1 MLYKIGRKMAWL
13 LVKVIFF
20 FQSENTEVIPKEG
33 GAVIC
38 PNHRSFW
45 DPVLLAAAIKRPMA
59 YIGKEEL
66 FKNKIFAW
74 CLRQCHCFPV
84 QRGGGDMAVVKTAV
98 SLLKQGEVL
107 VVFPEGERI
116 RGGKKPH
123 PKPGAF
129 RLAMMAGVPVI
140 PAGIGGSFR
149 FFRKMRLRVGEK
161 IDTLP
166 YKKEKLHEEDYDR
179 IIKDVMQKAY
189 SLAGMEDAYV

>member
-1 MLYKIGRKMAWL
+1 MLYKIARKLAWL
-13 LVKVIFF
+13 LAKVIFF
-20 FQSENTEVIPKEG
+20 FQTENTEIVPKEG

-38 PNHRSFW
+38 ANHRSFW

-66 FKNKIFAW
+66 FRNKIFGW
-74 CLRQCHCFPV
+74 LLRQLHCYPV

-98 SLLKQGEVL
+98 TLLKKGEVL

-116 RGGKKPH
+116 RKGKKPH

-140 PAGIGGSFR
+140 PAGIGGSFKV
-149 FFRKMRLRVGEK
+149 FRKMRLAIGEK

-166 YKKEKLHEEDYDR
+166 YKKQRPHEEEYNQ
-179 IIKDVMQKAY
+179 IIKDIMQTTY
-189 SLAGMEDAYV
+189 SLAGMEDIYA